1 MMNSL
6 GIHHLLEN
14 LHLCENQNLFEVH
27 HLCENHE
34 KLTPPIFIKGR

>member
-14 LHLCENQNLFEVH
+14 LHLCENHNLFEDH
-27 HLCENHE
+27 HLYENHE